1 MQSSVIFTCVHAIS
15 NSPKRQTCKWRS
27 PWKFQKRQTN
37 EPTCDH
43 NPRFSFRPLKER
55 KEKKENKSSLL
66 SDDEGDKERFIIL
79 TERRRRWKR
88 KKRGTKKF
96 DKRRMHGACTV
107 LCITLDEL
115 PVRAAKRA
123 TTRIHVFYA
132 FSLLPIFL
140 SLSLSFSLFLSPFLS
155 HSRSVLSFRSLPP
168 PLFLFTKIQPSTC
181 VINEAREGSDAV
193 PCNPECRSARR
204 ASRAHQ
210 LRGHGAEKWIFRAT
224 CTSCAYHRL
233 QGD

>member
-1 MQSSVIFTCVHAIS
+1 MQSSVIFTCVRAIS
-15 NSPKRQTCKWRS
+15 NSPKRQTCKWTS
-27 PWKFQKRQTN
+27 PWKFQKCETN

-55 KEKKENKSSLL
+55 KEKKTKNKSSLL

-140 SLSLSFSLFLSPFLS
+140 SLSLVLPFSLSISLPLAFSSFLSFSPSPPF
-155 HSRSVLSFRSLPP
+155 SFY
-168 PLFLFTKIQPSTC
+168 QDST
-181 VINEAREGSDAV
+181 VNVRD
-193 PCNPECRSARR
+193 
-204 ASRAHQ
+204 
-210 LRGHGAEKWIFRAT
+210 
-224 CTSCAYHRL
+224 
-233 QGD
+233 